1 MSEDLVTQYLRQL
14 ERGLRTLPETER
26 TAIVAE
32 IRSHIEDRTA
42 ATGNPV
48 FDTLDSLGDPV
59 ELARSYLDQ
68 YKLEDAVVRSAH
80 GTLLITILE
89 RAGRSVAAGALGL
102 CALTLYLCS
111 IAFAAMAVLKPI
123 IPQQV
128 GMWTGPHLNAFAILD
143 GAPPPGTV
151 EHLGY
156 ALIPV
161 AIILGVLSFLGGRAL
176 TRLGGRLLLRKT
188 SVLRR

>member
-26 TAIVAE
+26 TAIIAE

-89 RAGRSVAAGALGL
+89 QTGRSVAAGVLGL

-128 GMWTGPHLNAFAILD
+128 GMWTGPHLNAFAIL
-143 GAPPPGTV
+143 ANTPPPDTV

-176 TRLGGRLLLRKT
+176 TRLGGRMLLRKT